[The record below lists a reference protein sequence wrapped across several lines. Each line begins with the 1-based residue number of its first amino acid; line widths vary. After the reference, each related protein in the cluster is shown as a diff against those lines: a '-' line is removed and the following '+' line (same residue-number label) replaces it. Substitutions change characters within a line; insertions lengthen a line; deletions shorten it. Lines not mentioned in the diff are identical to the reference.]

1 MVQVRGKTARSDS
14 GSWRGFLLL
23 RRQKRLPSKVTIE
36 MNEWEKNSRKW
47 GRGGGKKKEDILES
61 SSHRASGNDVSFFDV
76 WFFSITTKG
85 FPPRGKRRR
94 GCVYCALEPLLS
106 TIYCAH
112 TILMCVSFERRKRV
126 CNTCVCNGIAGF
138 RSFPPILF
146 FFREREFTF
155 PESWNIFFNL
165 LTGLPIT
172 CKISLIF
179 R

>member
-1 MVQVRGKTARSDS
+1 MGRRLDPILDREEDSYYCEGKRDYRVRLRSRWMS
-14 GSWRGFLLL
+14 EKKIRGS
-23 RRQKRLPSKVTIE
+23 E
-36 MNEWEKNSRKW
+36 
-47 GRGGGKKKEDILES
+47 GGEGEKKKEDILES

-146 FFREREFTF
+146 FFENANLHF
-155 PESWNIFFNL
+155 PKVGIFS
-165 LTGLPIT
+165 LTYLPIT